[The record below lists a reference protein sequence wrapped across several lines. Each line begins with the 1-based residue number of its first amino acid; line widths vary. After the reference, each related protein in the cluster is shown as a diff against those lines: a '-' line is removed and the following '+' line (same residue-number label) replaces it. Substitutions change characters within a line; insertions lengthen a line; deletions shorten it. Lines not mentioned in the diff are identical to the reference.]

1 MFARD
6 EVEYVVFEIT
16 LDSVKPASS
25 MLQAIKE
32 FPAPTN
38 ITQMRSFFGLVNQ
51 VSFAFSMK
59 DTMAP
64 LRELLWPSAEFYWN
78 EGLQKLF
85 EEAREEIVT
94 KVEAGVKMF
103 EMDKVTCLAT
113 DWSKEGVGFFMFQKN
128 CDCQAVK
135 IGCCKDGWQ
144 VVLVGSRFLRQN
156 EKNWCLG
163 EGEGL
168 SVVYALHKTRHFV
181 LGCKKLYVA
190 TDQKPLLGMFGDRSL
205 DQ

>member
-1 MFARD
+1 MD
-6 EVEYVVFEIT
+6 EVEYVGFEIT
-16 LDSVKPASS
+16 MDSVKPASS

-59 DTMAP
+59 DTIAP
-64 LRELLWPSAEFYWN
+64 FRELLRPSADIYWD

-103 EMDKVTCLAT
+103 EMDKVTC
-113 DWSKEGVGFFMFQKN
+113 
-128 CDCQAVK
+128 
-135 IGCCKDGWQ
+135 
-144 VVLVGSRFLRQN
+144 
-156 EKNWCLG
+156 
-163 EGEGL
+163 
-168 SVVYALHKTRHFV
+168 
-181 LGCKKLYVA
+181 
-190 TDQKPLLGMFGDRSL
+190 
-205 DQ
+205 